1 MPQTTISNSPLL
13 RKVLK
18 KIIEKKMPHSE
29 LNPSQTLQRCG
40 WCSNDPLYQTYH
52 DQEWGRP
59 QHDPIKLFEKICLEG
74 QQAGLSWITVLRKRE
89 HYRKRFFNFDPVRVA
104 ALTDDDLAELVTDAG
119 LIRHIGKLSAI
130 RDNAKAYLA
139 MQAQGIHF
147 STWLW
152 AFVDGKIIVNQLEN
166 YRDGQTKTVQST
178 AMSKALKKAGFRFV
192 GETTCYAMMQAMGMV
207 NDHEINCHVRNG

>member
-1 MPQTTISNSPLL
+1 
-13 RKVLK
+13 LK

-29 LNPSQTLQRCG
+29 SNPSPTLQRCG
-40 WCSNDPLYQTYH
+40 WCSDDPLYQAYH

-74 QQAGLSWITVLRKRE
+74 QQAGLSWITVLRKRD

-104 ALTDDDLAELVTDAG
+104 AMTDEDLAELVTDAG

-139 MQAQGIHF
+139 MQAQGIDF

-152 AFVDGKIIVNQLEN
+152 AFVEGKTIVNQLEN
-166 YRDGQTKTVQST
+166 
-178 AMSKALKKAGFRFV
+178 A
-192 GETTCYAMMQAMGMV
+192 
-207 NDHEINCHVRNG
+207 

>member
-1 MPQTTISNSPLL
+1 
-13 RKVLK
+13 
-18 KIIEKKMPHSE
+18 MPHFES
-29 LNPSQTLQRCG
+29 NPSQTLQRCG
-40 WCSNDPLYQTYH
+40 WCSDDPLYQAYH

-89 HYRKRFFNFDPVRVA
+89 HYRQRFFNFDPVRVA
-104 ALTDDDLAELVTDAG
+104 ALTDEDLAELVTDAG

-139 MQAQGIHF
+139 MQAQGIDF

-152 AFVDGKIIVNQLEN
+152 AFVEGKTIVNQLEN